1 MIVVGMPLLLIAKA
15 TAESTS
21 EYVLLNDGE
30 NERVATAIQAQLDA
44 EFDIQIEEDG
54 EEHVSQE

>member
-15 TAESTS
+15 AAESKS

-54 EEHVSQE
+54 EEHVARG